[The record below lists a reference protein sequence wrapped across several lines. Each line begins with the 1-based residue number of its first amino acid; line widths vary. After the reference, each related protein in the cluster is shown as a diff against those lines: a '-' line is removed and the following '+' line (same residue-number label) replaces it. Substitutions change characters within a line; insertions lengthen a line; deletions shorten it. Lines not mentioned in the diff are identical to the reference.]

1 MTGFTPS
8 QAAALTG
15 LPLSA
20 VRKALDLAVIP
31 FRLMR
36 AGQTTQR
43 VVPREALLCLRLEQ
57 LGVGSLPLAQR
68 KRIYRS
74 VLAQPAAEEWRES
87 EAVVIR
93 AETARASLNV
103 EIEKLRRAEE
113 RVVRAPEILSGT
125 PVLKGTRIPVHL
137 IAEMRRLGAPVAE
150 ILESFP
156 AISEEDV
163 ELAVFYAQA
172 HPRRGARL
180 RTRLPRSAK
189 LIREER
195 IQAADV
201 R

>member
-8 QAAALTG
+8 QAAAITG
-15 LPLSA
+15 LPLAA
-20 VRKALDLAVIP
+20 VRKALDHAAIP
-31 FRLMR
+31 SRLTR
-36 AGQTTQR
+36 EGRTTQR
-43 VVPREALLCLRLEQ
+43 MLPREALLCLRLEH

-68 KRIYRS
+68 KRLYRS

-93 AETARASLNV
+93 AGAARASLNL

-113 RVVRAPEILSGT
+113 SVVRDPEILSGT

-137 IAEMRRLGAPVAE
+137 LAEMRRQGAPVEE

-156 AISEEDV
+156 GISIEDL

-172 HPRRGARL
+172 HPRRGARP
-180 RTRLPRSAK
+180 RTRLPHSAK
-189 LIREER
+189 LLREER

>member
-20 VRKALDLAVIP
+20 VRKAMDHAAIP
-31 FRLMR
+31 SRLMR
-36 AGQTTQR
+36 AGRTMQR
-43 VVPREALLCLRLEQ
+43 MVPREALLCLRLEQ
-57 LGVGSLPLAQR
+57 LGVGRLPLAQR

-74 VLAQPAAEEWRES
+74 VLAHPAAEEWRQS

-93 AETARASLNV
+93 AETARASLNA
-103 EIEKLRRAEE
+103 EIEKLRLAEE
-113 RVVRAPEILSGT
+113 RIVRDPEILSGT

-137 IAEMRRLGAPVAE
+137 IAEMRRQGAPDAE

-156 AISEEDV
+156 SITEADI

-172 HPRRGARL
+172 HPRRGARPG
-180 RTRLPRSAK
+180 TRLTHSAK
-189 LIREER
+189 LVREQR
-195 IQAADV
+195 IAVADV